1 MYLQSISLKQM
12 IEVIK
17 YKKSIF
23 GYIVRYKKKNG
34 VNFFTPPNLS
44 QQVGF
49 IKHKKNHNIIPH
61 IHLKNQRK
69 ITYMSEVLII
79 QKGKIR
85 VDLYSLKKKYLFSK
99 ILKKDDI
106 LILIRGAHGFEV
118 LDSCEMIE
126 IKQGPFDKRV
136 DKIRFE
142 KNKKEKLILK

>member
-1 MYLQSISLKQM
+1 M

-23 GYIVRYKKKNG
+23 GYIIRYKRKNG

-61 IHLKNQRK
+61 LHLKNQRK
-69 ITYMSEVLII
+69 INYMSEVLII

-85 VDLYSLKKKYLFSK
+85 VDLFSLKKKYLFSK

-106 LILIRGAHGFEV
+106 LILIKGAHGFKV
-118 LDSCEMIE
+118 LDNCEMIE
-126 IKQGPFDKRV
+126 IKQGPFDKKV